1 MDLRESARQ
10 AGLFADPVTDR
21 IANFLLDIGLS
32 LRCGALEEST
42 FLPGLRIEGGSL
54 VVDEAKLLYPGD
66 LLHEAAHLAVSEPRL
81 RTSMEDSSVSEDG
94 QEGGA
99 EMAAI
104 AWSYA
109 AALHIGLDPA
119 VVFHPQ
125 GYKGGADAL
134 LDNFSKGRYVG
145 VPLLQWMGM
154 TADAEHARDAGV
166 EPYPNMIAW
175 LRCESH
181 SAQAQ

>member
-10 AGLFADPVTDR
+10 AGLFADPVTNR
-21 IANFLLDIGLS
+21 IAEFLLEIGL
-32 LRCGALEEST
+32 LVRRGVLEEAT

-54 VVDEAKLLYPGD
+54 SVDEAKLLYPGD
-66 LLHEAAHLAVSEPRL
+66 LLHEAAHLAVSEPRR
-81 RTSMEDSSVSEDG
+81 RTSMEDSAVSQEG
-94 QEGGA
+94 QDGGA

-125 GYKGGADAL
+125 GYKGGSDSL
-134 LDNFSKGRYVG
+134 LENFSMGRYVG

-154 TADAEHARDAGV
+154 TVDAEQAGMAGV

-181 SAQAQ
+181 SR